1 MSQYEFTGFWFQ
13 QSAQKNWDQLIPKI
27 QCKKILEIGAYEG
40 AASCYLIE
48 ALGKAGGEIHC
59 IDPWEGGPD
68 FDEKDLD
75 IEVIERR
82 FDKNVALAL
91 EKADKDIHF
100 VKHKE
105 RSDLALSKLMAE
117 GHQSSFDFVYVD
129 GSHLATDVLLDA
141 ILGFKL
147 LKVGGYMVLDDYLWS
162 EKLPYGKDP
171 LRCPK
176 IAIDSF
182 TNVFFRKINI
192 ISAPLYQIY
201 LNKVSE

>member
-1 MSQYEFTGFWFQ
+1 MSQYEFTVNWFERTAKANW
-13 QSAQKNWDQLIPKI
+13 AQLLPQINP
-27 QCKKILEIGAYEG
+27 KKILEIGAYEG
-40 AASCYLIE
+40 AATCFLIDNIDQ
-48 ALGKAGGEIHC
+48 KTEIHC
-59 IDPWEGGPD
+59 VDTWEGG
-68 FDEKDLD
+68 EEHQKRGVEMN
-75 IEVIERR
+75 EVERR

-129 GSHLATDVLLDA
+129 GSHLAVNVLLDA